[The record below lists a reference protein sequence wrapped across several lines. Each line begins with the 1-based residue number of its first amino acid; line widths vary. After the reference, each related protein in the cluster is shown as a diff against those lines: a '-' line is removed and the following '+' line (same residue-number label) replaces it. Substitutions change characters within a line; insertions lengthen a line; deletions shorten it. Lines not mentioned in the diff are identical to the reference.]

1 VTAKETLIALFKNI
15 YKGMALYGCGLAGVP
30 LTVDEIKEL

>member
-1 VTAKETLIALFKNI
+1 VTAKETLIALFKEL

-30 LTVDEIKEL
+30 LTMEDVKEL

>member
-1 VTAKETLIALFKNI
+1 VTVKETLIALFKNI

-30 LTVDEIKEL
+30 LTVDEVKEL

>member
-1 VTAKETLIALFKNI
+1 VTVKETLIALFKEL

-30 LTVDEIKEL
+30 LTVDEVKEL